1 MNDSYIGSVANGN
14 AFYLDVQPGHY
25 RIVPESFGRDVNQD
39 RNVDLT
45 PGQQLY
51 AKIVSLGSWGVSV
64 SGSKNMARDTFY
76 AWLIP
81 PQVAQAEIAR
91 DRTGI

>member
-1 MNDSYIGSVANGN
+1 
-14 AFYLDVQPGHY
+14 
-25 RIVPESFGRDVNQD
+25 
-39 RNVDLT
+39 
-45 PGQQLY
+45 
-51 AKIVSLGSWGVSV
+51 VSV